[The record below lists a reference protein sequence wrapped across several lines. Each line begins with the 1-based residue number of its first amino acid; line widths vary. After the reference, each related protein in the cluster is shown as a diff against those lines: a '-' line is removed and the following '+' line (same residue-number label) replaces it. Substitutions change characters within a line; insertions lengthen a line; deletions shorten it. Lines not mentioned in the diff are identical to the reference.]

1 MTISDVAVRS
11 GTSPAAPESP
21 KVLPS
26 YGRCPRPTLAGG
38 PRVTSSVADRFP
50 HSSTS
55 VATGPTSALAP
66 TLWWFAL
73 LWSWAGGLESA
84 SRPLGGF
91 W

>member
-1 MTISDVAVRS
+1 MTISDIAARS

-26 YGRCPRPTLAGG
+26 YGRCPRPT
-38 PRVTSSVADRFP
+38 S
-50 HSSTS
+50 S

-66 TLWWFAL
+66 TLWWVAL
-73 LWSWAGGLESA
+73 LWSWASGIESA